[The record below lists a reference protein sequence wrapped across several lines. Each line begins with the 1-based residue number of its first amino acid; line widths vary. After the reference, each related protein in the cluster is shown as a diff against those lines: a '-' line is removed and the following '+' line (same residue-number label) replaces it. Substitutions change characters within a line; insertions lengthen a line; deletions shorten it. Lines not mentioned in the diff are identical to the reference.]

1 MPPFHPRNRHQG
13 RYDIAKL
20 VEADP
25 ALTQWLTTTPRG
37 DQSIDFSRPEAVK
50 ALNRALLA
58 SYYGIRGWDIPQGFL
73 CPPIPGRADTIHHLA
88 DLLASL
94 HGGVIPRGDHVRA
107 LDIGV
112 GASCIYPL
120 IGRAEYGWSFLA
132 SDIDPEALQSS
143 EQILLKNP
151 SFRTGI
157 ELRQQPSRRAILK
170 GLLRP
175 GEQID
180 VVVCNPPFH
189 SSAEEA
195 EEASRKKWRNLGH
208 DPRTAPNFGGSAFE
222 LWCPGGEVAFA
233 ERMIQESIPLAREVF
248 WFSILISKEA
258 NLPLVYQALKRAR
271 VVEQRTIKMEQGQK
285 TSRFVAWSF
294 CDLQHQKAWCARRFR
309 SGL

>member
-13 RYDIAKL
+13 RYDITALVKTEPKL
-20 VEADP
+20 AR
-25 ALTQWLTTTPRG
+25 WLTVTPRG
-37 DQSIDFSRPEAVK
+37 EQSIDFSEPEAVK
-50 ALNRALLA
+50 ALNRGLLA
-58 SYYGIRGWDIPQGFL
+58 SYYGICDWDIPKGFL
-73 CPPIPGRADTIHHLA
+73 CPPIPGRADMIHHLA

-94 HGGVIPRGDHVRA
+94 NGGVIPRGDHVRA

-120 IGRAEYGWSFLA
+120 IGRSEYGWSFLA
-132 SDIDPEALQSS
+132 SDIDPEALKSS

-151 SFRTGI
+151 ALRAGI

-170 GLLRP
+170 GLLQP

-180 VVVCNPPFH
+180 IVVCNPPFH
-189 SSAEEA
+189 ASAEEA

-208 DPRTAPNFGGSAFE
+208 DPNAAPNFGGGGFE

-233 ERMIQESIPLAREVF
+233 ERMIQESIPLARDVF

-271 VVEQRTIKMEQGQK
+271 VVEQRTVKMEQGQK

-294 CDLQHQKAWCARRFR
+294 CDLSQQKAWCERRFR
-309 SGL
+309 K

>member
-1 MPPFHPRNRHQG
+1 M
-13 RYDIAKL
+13 AKL
-20 VEADP
+20 VVTEP
-25 ALTQWLTTTPRG
+25 ALAQWLTTTPRG
-37 DQSIDFSRPEAVK
+37 EQSIDFSKPEAVK

-58 SYYGIRGWDIPQGFL
+58 SYYGIRGWQIPSGFL
-73 CPPIPGRADTIHHLA
+73 CPPIPGRADMIHHLA
-88 DLLASL
+88 DLLGSL
-94 HGGVIPRGDHVRA
+94 NGGVIPRGDHIRA

-132 SDIDPEALQSS
+132 SDIDPEALKSS

-151 SFRTGI
+151 PLRAGI
-157 ELRQQPSRRAILK
+157 ELRQQSSRRAILK

-180 VVVCNPPFH
+180 VVLCNPPFH

-195 EEASRKKWRNLGH
+195 EEASRKKWRNLGL
-208 DPRTAPNFGGSAFE
+208 DPKTEPNFGGGGFE

-233 ERMIQESIPLAREVF
+233 ERMIQESVPLARDVF
-248 WFSILISKEA
+248 WFSILISKESS
-258 NLPLVYQALKRAR
+258 LPLVYQALKRAR
-271 VVEQRTIKMEQGQK
+271 VVEQRTVKMEQGQK

-294 CDLQHQKAWCARRFR
+294 CDLSQQKVWCAGRFR
-309 SGL
+309 I